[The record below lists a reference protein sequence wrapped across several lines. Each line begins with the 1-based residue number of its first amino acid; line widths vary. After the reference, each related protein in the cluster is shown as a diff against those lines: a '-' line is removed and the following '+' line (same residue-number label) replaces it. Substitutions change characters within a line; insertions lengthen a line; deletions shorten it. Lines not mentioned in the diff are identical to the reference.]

1 MSKHNAN
8 VNYVEPNYA
17 SLDWK
22 ADDTYERAPRLEDYS
37 IMFNIEVEVFNRDN
51 IVNSQITQKE

>member
-22 ADDTYERAPRLEDYS
+22 ADDTYER
-37 IMFNIEVEVFNRDN
+37 
-51 IVNSQITQKE
+51 ITASCST